1 MADIA
6 KSKNHNLD
14 IESIKKRV
22 EKAAGDIAKKMGI
35 KYTWNG
41 NVCDLSGSG
50 IKNGK
55 ITVTDT
61 AVSIELN
68 LGIMAKMM
76 KPVIEKEIEAKI
88 SEIVA

>member
-6 KSKNHNLD
+6 KSKNHTMD
-14 IESIKKRV
+14 VDSVKERV

-50 IKNGK
+50 IKSGK
-55 ITVTDT
+55 IAVTET
-61 AVSIELN
+61 TVSIELN
-68 LGIMAKMM
+68 LGMMAKMM
-76 KPVIEKEIEAKI
+76 KPVIEKEIESKI
-88 SEIVA
+88 AEIVR